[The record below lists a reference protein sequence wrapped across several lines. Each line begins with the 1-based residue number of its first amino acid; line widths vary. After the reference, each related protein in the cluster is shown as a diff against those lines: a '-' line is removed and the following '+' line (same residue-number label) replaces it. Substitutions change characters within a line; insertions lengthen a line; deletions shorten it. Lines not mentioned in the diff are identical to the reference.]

1 MMEQKPRIKVGV
13 MRWYPVVL
21 IAGMLFLLGFNA
33 THGQT
38 GVYLSPTGSDATG
51 TGAIDNPYRTFRH
64 AITQAADWDTVVALP
79 GTYFEQIAVD
89 YSHPVHVAGYEGAA
103 NTTVSGDFAGIVFDY
118 QGLSDVPTA
127 RVSLI
132 GLTITRGQPHGV
144 QVVEWDVL
152 IRDCVIED
160 CQTELTEGNYLG
172 AGIYLLFS
180 LAEIDNCTIQNNR
193 ATFSGDSGGGIFS
206 DYSAPLIKNCR
217 ILNNTADSYGGG
229 VYFRQNIF
237 GNHAPMIVNSIVR
250 DNTAMGGAGITVD
263 CWNVYVINNIIAGNI
278 GGEYAS
284 GILIQYYSDCRTFN
298 NIIAFNSQ
306 DGMIS
311 NESTGALSGYN
322 CYYSNGGSDY
332 YGGNDFGYNQLVD
345 PQFVDYA
352 AGDYHLKESSPLING
367 GYFLDSLPAFDFE
380 EQPRIVQNDVDIGP
394 DEFADCSMTVNFGAN
409 PTSGCEFMLVNFTG
423 TVVGLYDSLM
433 WDFGDGSFSYNT
445 LNVQKPYSEV
455 GTYTV
460 TLYAIT
466 PCTTV
471 MAVAPDLIVIG
482 EPPTADFSV
491 DVDSGC
497 APLLVQFSDLSLGNA
512 TNWLWNFGDGTTS
525 VLPTPSHEYQAG
537 GIYTVR
543 LIVSNVC
550 DTDTII
556 RTNYITVRGSAEA
569 DFLATMTAGS
579 APFTADFVDQSR
591 NDPTEWDWDFGDGG
605 SSVLQNPT
613 HEYLV
618 PGLYDVQLTVTNEC
632 ELFDTWLMED
642 YIRVYGFDVKLADT
656 SHTRYV
662 KTFSFDL
669 DSLYGQFDRTVTL
682 RAVLLDPPQRG
693 TAIFTLDDSTM
704 SVGNSSSFQAVLS
717 KDLWHGI
724 HNGALIATAAGGSPR
739 DTLLFEFE
747 STPIQLVAISADSV
761 EFDSTQIGSTAVIN
775 LIVTNQSALIDNLNL
790 NVSSI
795 PIDGSD
801 AFFVMPTAFTVF
813 PTSSTPIQIWF
824 TPPDTGYY
832 SADITIMSDDPV
844 MSEYVVHLEGLGI
857 PERVPPFVDYT
868 DPAASA
874 TGVTLTEVI
883 DLVISEP
890 LDTLSLPE
898 GPLLTVSSRWTGS
911 TIDGRTEFIGN
922 LPHQWIVRFV
932 PDTILPP
939 LDLITVTLNGD
950 VVDLAG
956 NSLDGDLDGVAE
968 GSPIDD
974 AVFQFETGPGVY
986 PGDANN
992 DGVVN
997 EVDVLPLGVFW
1008 MMTGPDRPGG
1018 TEWRIQPAEVWTD
1031 LAATYADCNGDSTVN
1046 MQDLLVVAINW
1057 GNTHDYGSPQFAP
1070 GDYDLAEYQGAF
1082 EAIFFALGE
1091 SQESEFTNSVRNL
1104 IAKYVEVE
1112 TVPGQ
1117 YMLSQ
1122 NFPNP
1127 FNPTTYIQ
1135 FNLPVDGHVSLTVH
1149 NILGQTVATLV
1160 DEFQTQGFKQVI
1172 WNGTS
1177 DAGETLPSGMYF
1189 YRMKAG
1195 TFTQVK
1201 KMLMIR

>member
-1 MMEQKPRIKVGV
+1 

-21 IAGMLFLLGFNA
+21 IAGMLLLLGFNA
-33 THGQT
+33 AHGQT
-38 GVYLSPTGSDATG
+38 IPVGLYLSPTGSDATG
-51 TGAIDNPYRTFRH
+51 TGAIDNPYRTFKY
-64 AITQAADWDTVVALP
+64 AISQASDWDTVVALP
-79 GTYFEQIAVD
+79 GTYFELVQISF
-89 YSHPVHVAGYEGAA
+89 SHPVHIAGYEGAA
-103 NTTVSGDFAGIVFDY
+103 NTTVSGDFGGIVFDY
-118 QGLSDVPTA
+118 QGSLDSPTA

-144 QVVEWDVL
+144 QVVEWDIL
-152 IRDCVIED
+152 IKDCVIED
-160 CQTELTEGNYLG
+160 CQTELTEGNFLG

-180 LAEIDNCTIQNNR
+180 LALIDNCTVQNNR
-193 ATFSGDSGGGIFS
+193 ATFSGDSGGGICAE
-206 DYSAPLIKNCR
+206 YSAPTIRNCR
-217 ILNNTADSYGGG
+217 ILNNTADDYGGG
-229 VYFRQNIF
+229 IYLRGNIF
-237 GNHAPMIVNSIVR
+237 ESNAPMIVNSIVR
-250 DNTAMGGAGITVD
+250 DNAAMGGAGITVD
-263 CWNVYVINNIIAGNI
+263 SYSWNVYVINNLIAGNI

-284 GILIQYYSDCRTFN
+284 GILIQYGSDSKTFN
-298 NIIAFNSQ
+298 NIIAYNSQ

-311 NESTGALSGYN
+311 NESVGALSGYN

-332 YGGNDFGYNQLVD
+332 YGGSDMGFNQLVN
-345 PQFVDYA
+345 PQFVNYA
-352 AGDYHLKESSPLING
+352 AGDYHLQELSPIINK
-367 GYFLDSLPAFDFE
+367 GYYIDSLPSVDFDG
-380 EQPRIVQNDVDIGP
+380 QKRIVQSDVDIGP
-394 DEFADCSMTVNFGAN
+394 DEFADCSMTANFGAN

-423 TVVGLYDSLM
+423 TVTGLYDSLM

-460 TLYAIT
+460 KLYAIT

-471 MAVAPDLIVIG
+471 VAIAEDLITVG
-482 EPPTADFSV
+482 EPPTANFSV
-491 DVDSGC
+491 DIDSGC
-497 APLLVQFSDLSLGNA
+497 APLLVQFSDLSVGNV
-512 TNWLWNFGDGTTS
+512 TSWLWNFGDGTTS
-525 VLPTPSHEYQAG
+525 VLPTPSHEYQSG

-543 LIVSNVC
+543 LIVANVC
-550 DTDTII
+550 DIDTII
-556 RTNYITVRGSAEA
+556 RTNYITVGGSAEA
-569 DFLATMTAGS
+569 DFLATTTAGS
-579 APFTADFVDQSR
+579 APLTVNFVDQSR
-591 NDPTEWDWDFGDGG
+591 NDPTEWEWDFGDGG
-605 SSVLQNPT
+605 SSALQNPT
-613 HEYLV
+613 HQYTK
-618 PGLYDVQLTVTNEC
+618 PGIYDVQLTVTNEC
-632 ELFDTWLMED
+632 ESYDTWLLEG
-642 YIRVYGFDVKLADT
+642 YIRAYGFDLRLADT

-669 DSLYGQFDRTVTL
+669 DSLYGPFDRNVTL
-682 RAVLLDPPQRG
+682 RAKLLSTPQRG
-693 TAIFTLDDSTM
+693 TAKFTIQDSTM
-704 SVGNSSSFQAVLS
+704 AIGNSSSFQATLS

-724 HNGALIATAAGGSPR
+724 YQGALIGTAAGGSPI

-747 STPIQLVAISADSV
+747 STPIQLVATSADSV
-761 EFDSTQIGSTAVIN
+761 KFDSTQIGSTAVIN
-775 LIVTNQSALIDNLNL
+775 LIVRNQGALIDNLNL
-790 NVSSI
+790 NVRSI

-801 AFFVMPTAFTVF
+801 AFFVTPTAFTVF
-813 PTSSTPIQIWF
+813 PASSRPVQIWF
-824 TPPDTGYY
+824 TPPDSGYY
-832 SADITIMSDDPV
+832 TADITIMSDDPV

-857 PERVPPFVDYT
+857 PERIPPYVDYT

-874 TGVTLTEVI
+874 TGVMITEVI
-883 DLVISEP
+883 DLFISEP

-898 GPLLTVSSRWTGS
+898 APLLTVGSGWTGS
-911 TIDGRTEFIGN
+911 TIAGKTVFIGN

-956 NSLDGDLDGVAE
+956 NSLDGNLDGVAE

-1008 MMTGPDRPGG
+1008 MMTGPDRAGG
-1018 TEWRIQPAEVWTD
+1018 TEWRIQPAEVWTEP
-1031 LAATYADCNGDSTVN
+1031 AATYADCNGDSTVN
-1046 MQDLLVVAINW
+1046 MQDLLVIAINW
-1057 GNTHDYGSPQFAP
+1057 GSTHSYGSPQFVP
-1070 GDYDLAEYQGAF
+1070 GDYDLAEYKGAF
-1082 EAIFFALGE
+1082 ETIFFALGE
-1091 SQESEFTNSVRNL
+1091 SQESEFTRSVRDL

-1160 DEFQTQGFKQVI
+1160 DEFQTQGFKQVM

-1177 DAGETLPSGMYF
+1177 DAGEALPSGMYF